1 MLLPS
6 RTRAGTP
13 IFDSGRVLNLIWTPV
28 TPVNLGWG
36 ERSPGD
42 PRNVIGVDGTGEK
55 ESKEY
60 VTRRSVCGHGAA
72 ISLYGLT
79 STDVL
84 CAGSVT
90 T

>member
-1 MLLPS
+1 
-6 RTRAGTP
+6 
-13 IFDSGRVLNLIWTPV
+13 
-28 TPVNLGWG
+28 
-36 ERSPGD
+36 
-42 PRNVIGVDGTGEK
+42 VIGVDGTGEK

-60 VTRRSVCGHGAA
+60 VTLRSVCGHGAA